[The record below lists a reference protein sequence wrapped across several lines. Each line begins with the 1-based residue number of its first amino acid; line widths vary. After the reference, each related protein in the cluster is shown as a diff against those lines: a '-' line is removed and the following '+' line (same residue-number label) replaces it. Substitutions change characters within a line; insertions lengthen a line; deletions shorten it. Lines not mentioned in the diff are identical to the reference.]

1 MCSELSISS
10 PQQLVG
16 CAGLDGRMGFRGMV
30 LAPLLSLLLGYALNR
45 IPPEIV
51 TESRFYREDR
61 FGLRSALQHAH
72 EHVVSSVEAVA
83 RRVTPL
89 RDALLRTVTG
99 LMGSEPA
106 APGARPDSGAAHSKK
121 AKKKDGGGS
130 GGGGRGTVTRLFT
143 AEELA
148 EHSGVDASKPVYIA
162 LLGHVFDVSK
172 GRQHYGPGG
181 GYAFFAGR
189 DASRAFVSG
198 DFSEA
203 GLREDVDGLS
213 GQDYLGL
220 EEWLEF
226 YRRDYREVGLL
237 VGRYFGED
245 GRGTEHHRRLLQWTG
260 EAHQQR
266 RRADGEKQVFPPCNS
281 EWSEARGGRVSC
293 SRRSGGVARDW
304 VGVPRQYFTGGG
316 GKKRCACVR
325 DRGAPSHGPDEGAD
339 RGDLDHP
346 QLEEYPGCPPR
357 ADSCAT
363 RG

>member
-1 MCSELSISS
+1 
-10 PQQLVG
+10 
-16 CAGLDGRMGFRGMV
+16 MGFRGMV

-45 IPPEIV
+45 FPPEII

-72 EHVVSSVEAVA
+72 EHIVSSIEAVVSRAA
-83 RRVTPL
+83 PL
-89 RDALLRTVTG
+89 RDAVLQKFTG
-99 LMGSEPA
+99 KVSQPA
-106 APGARPDSGAAHSKK
+106 PPGPKLDSGGSYKK
-121 AKKKDGGGS
+121 KPKKGKDGGV
-130 GGGGRGTVTRLFT
+130 GRGTVTRLFT

-148 EHSGVDASKPVYIA
+148 EHSGADPSKPVYIA

-203 GLREDVDGLS
+203 GLRDDVDGLS
-213 GQDYLGL
+213 GQDYIGL

-245 GRGTEHHRRLLQWTG
+245 GRGTEHQRRLLQRIG

-266 RRADGEKQVFPPCNS
+266 RRADTDKQLFPPCNS

-293 SRRSGGVARDW
+293 SRRSGGVSRDW

-325 DRGAPSHGPDEGAD
+325 DRGPPSHGPDEGAD

-357 ADSCAT
+357 ADSCAI